1 MIRCYGCL
9 CKKCARAEIAQPS
22 AHIGVHLNARF
33 VNGLCFGTRCD
44 PDPAK
49 RQSKSRITFKLI
61 PKTGFSEQILTIGK
75 GRIMVRPLN
84 LNHVGD
90 LEMRVKAFKA
100 WRPAEGKAESV
111 ASVPYDV
118 VDTKQAAALA
128 AGNPDSFLHVV
139 RAEIDLPEGT
149 DPYSDAVYD
158 QAKANIEHFMKDGV
172 LVREEKPSI
181 YLYSQQMGDHVQYGV
196 VATCHVEDYET
207 GKIKIHEKTRRVKE
221 EDRIRYV
228 DRQNA
233 NTGPVFLAYRDS
245 ATINAV
251 VEATK
256 ATEPLYK
263 FTAEDGV
270 KHTVWKFADAA
281 ALEAAFGEIPATYV
295 ADGHHRSAS
304 AAKVGA
310 MRRAANPNH
319 TGDEP
324 YNWFLAVMFPESELK
339 ILAYNRVILALPGT
353 KDEFFAALNAAFEV
367 EANGVAVPRKAGE
380 ICLYI
385 DGAWSTLTPKKMPEA
400 TDPVAALDVS
410 ILQNE
415 VLAPILNIADPREST
430 DIDFIG
436 GIKGTQE
443 LEKWVDDGRAVMAF
457 SMYPTSMD
465 QLFSV
470 ADAGMLMPPKS
481 TWFEPK
487 LRSGLLVNTLD

>member
-1 MIRCYGCL
+1 M
-9 CKKCARAEIAQPS
+9 K
-22 AHIGVHLNARF
+22 
-33 VNGLCFGTRCD
+33 
-44 PDPAK
+44 
-49 RQSKSRITFKLI
+49 
-61 PKTGFSEQILTIGK
+61 
-75 GRIMVRPLN
+75 
-84 LNHVGD
+84 
-90 LEMRVKAFKA
+90 VKAFKA

-118 VDTKQAAALA
+118 VDTHQAAALA

-139 RAEIDLPEGT
+139 RAEIDLPEDT
-149 DPYSDAVYD
+149 NPYSDAVYA
-158 QAKANIEHFMKDGV
+158 QARANLQRLMDDGV
-172 LVREEKPSI
+172 LVRETEPSI
-181 YLYSQQMGDHVQYGV
+181 YLYSQQMGDHVQYGI
-196 VATCHVEDYET
+196 VATCHTEDYET

-228 DRQNA
+228 DTQNA

-245 ATINAV
+245 EKINAIV
-251 VEATK
+251 DVTK
-256 ATEPLYK
+256 AAEPLYK

-270 KHTVWKFADAA
+270 AHTVWKFENPAE
-281 ALEAAFGEIPATYV
+281 LEAAFGEIPAAYV

-310 MRRAANPNH
+310 LRRAANPTH
-319 TGDEP
+319 TGEEP
-324 YNWFLAVMFPESELK
+324 YNYFLAVIFPESELK
-339 ILAYNRVILALPGT
+339 ILAYNRVILTIPGT
-353 KDEFFAALNAAFEV
+353 KDDFYSALNATFTV
-367 EANGVAVPRKAGE
+367 EQNGMATPRKAGE
-380 ICLYI
+380 ICMYI
-385 DGAWSTLTPKKMPEA
+385 DGQWSTLTPKQLPEA

-415 VLAPILNIADPREST
+415 VLAPILNIADPRESN

-436 GIKGTQE
+436 GIKGTAE
-443 LEKWVDDGRAVMAF
+443 LEKWVDDGRAVLAF

>member
-1 MIRCYGCL
+1 MKI
-9 CKKCARAEIAQPS
+9 
-22 AHIGVHLNARF
+22 
-33 VNGLCFGTRCD
+33 
-44 PDPAK
+44 
-49 RQSKSRITFKLI
+49 
-61 PKTGFSEQILTIGK
+61 
-75 GRIMVRPLN
+75 
-84 LNHVGD
+84 
-90 LEMRVKAFKA
+90 KAFKA
-100 WRPAEGKAESV
+100 WRPVADKVEKV

-118 VDTKQAAALA
+118 VDTAGAAALA

-149 DPYSDAVYD
+149 DPYSDAVYA
-158 QAKANIEHFMKDGV
+158 QAKANLHRLMDDGI
-172 LVREEKPSI
+172 LIREEEPSL
-181 YLYSQQMGDHVQYGV
+181 YLYSQQMGGHLQYGI
-196 VATCHVEDYET
+196 VASCHIEDYES

-228 DRQNA
+228 DVQNA

-245 ATINAV
+245 EKINAV

-256 ATEPLYK
+256 DSEPLYK

-270 KHTVWKFADAA
+270 THTVWKFENVAE
-281 ALEAAFGEIPATYV
+281 LEAAFGEIPATYV

-304 AAKVGA
+304 AAKIGA

-324 YNWFLAVMFPESELK
+324 YNYFLAVMFPESELK
-339 ILAYNRVILALPGT
+339 ILAYNRVILSLPGT
-353 KDEFFAALNAAFEV
+353 QDEFFHALEGKFTV
-367 EANGVAVPRKAGE
+367 ERNGRAEPRKAGE
-380 ICLYI
+380 ICMYI
-385 DGAWSTLTPKKMPEA
+385 NGQWSTLTPKQMPDA

-410 ILQNE
+410 ILQNG
-415 VLAPILNIADPREST
+415 VLAPILNIEDPRESN

-436 GIKGTQE
+436 GIRGTGE
-443 LEKWVDDGRAVMAF
+443 LEKWVDSGRAALAF
-457 SMYPTSMD
+457 SMYPTSME
-465 QLFSV
+465 QLFAV

>member
-1 MIRCYGCL
+1 
-9 CKKCARAEIAQPS
+9 
-22 AHIGVHLNARF
+22 
-33 VNGLCFGTRCD
+33 
-44 PDPAK
+44 
-49 RQSKSRITFKLI
+49 
-61 PKTGFSEQILTIGK
+61 
-75 GRIMVRPLN
+75 
-84 LNHVGD
+84 
-90 LEMRVKAFKA
+90 MRVKAFKA
-100 WRPAEGKAESV
+100 WRPAADKAHKV

-139 RAEIDLPEGT
+139 RAEIDLPAET
-149 DPYSDAVYD
+149 NPYSDEVYAK
-158 QAKANIEHFMKDGV
+158 AKANLQRLMDEGI
-172 LVREEKPSI
+172 LVRESEPSI
-181 YLYSQQMGDHVQYGV
+181 YLYSQQMGDHLQYGI

-228 DRQNA
+228 DTQNA

-245 ATINAV
+245 EKINAV

-263 FTAEDGV
+263 FTAVDGV
-270 KHTVWKFADAA
+270 THTVWKFENAA
-281 ALEAAFGEIPATYV
+281 ELEAAFSEIPATYV

-319 TGDEP
+319 TGEEP

-339 ILAYNRVILALPGT
+339 ILAYNRVILTLPGT
-353 KDEFFAALNAAFEV
+353 KDEFYTALNATFTV
-367 EANGVAVPRKAGE
+367 EPNGVKVPRKAGE
-380 ICLYI
+380 ICMYI
-385 DGAWSTLTPKKMPEA
+385 DGQWSTLTPKQLPEA

-415 VLAPILNIADPREST
+415 VLAPILNIADPRESN

-436 GIKGTQE
+436 GIKGTDE
-443 LEKWVDDGRAVMAF
+443 LEKWVDEGRAVLAF

-465 QLFSV
+465 QLFAV

>member
-1 MIRCYGCL
+1 
-9 CKKCARAEIAQPS
+9 
-22 AHIGVHLNARF
+22 
-33 VNGLCFGTRCD
+33 
-44 PDPAK
+44 
-49 RQSKSRITFKLI
+49 
-61 PKTGFSEQILTIGK
+61 
-75 GRIMVRPLN
+75 
-84 LNHVGD
+84 
-90 LEMRVKAFKA
+90 MRVKAFKA

-118 VDTKQAAALA
+118 IDTKGAAELA

-149 DPYSDAVYD
+149 DAYSDAVYE
-158 QAKANIEHFMKDGV
+158 QAKANIERFKNEGV
-172 LVREEKPSI
+172 LIREEEPSI
-181 YLYSQQMGDHVQYGV
+181 YLYSQQMGDHIQYGI
-196 VATCHVEDYET
+196 VATCHVEDYEE

-228 DRQNA
+228 DTQNA

-245 ATINAV
+245 EKINAM
-251 VEATK
+251 VESAK
-256 ATEPLYK
+256 GTEPLYK
-263 FTAEDGV
+263 FAAEDGV
-270 KHTVWKFADAA
+270 IHTVWKFDGASE
-281 ALEAAFGEIPATYV
+281 LEAAFGEIPATYV

-324 YNWFLAVMFPESELK
+324 YNYFLAVMFPESELK
-339 ILAYNRVILALPGT
+339 ILAYNRVILSLPGS
-353 KDEFFAALNAAFEV
+353 KDEFYSALNEKFDV
-367 EANGVAVPRKAGE
+367 DANGVAVPRKAGE
-380 ICLYI
+380 ICMYI
-385 DGAWSTLTPKKMPEA
+385 DGAWSTLTPKQMPEA

-415 VLAPILNIADPREST
+415 VLAPILNIEDPRESN

-436 GIKGTQE
+436 GIKGTAE
-443 LEKWVDDGRAVMAF
+443 LEKWVDEGRAALAF
-457 SMYPTSMD
+457 SMYPTSME
-465 QLFSV
+465 QLFAV

>member
-1 MIRCYGCL
+1 M
-9 CKKCARAEIAQPS
+9 K
-22 AHIGVHLNARF
+22 
-33 VNGLCFGTRCD
+33 
-44 PDPAK
+44 
-49 RQSKSRITFKLI
+49 
-61 PKTGFSEQILTIGK
+61 
-75 GRIMVRPLN
+75 
-84 LNHVGD
+84 
-90 LEMRVKAFKA
+90 VKAFKA
-100 WRPAEGKAESV
+100 WRPAEGKAETV

-128 AGNPDSFLHVV
+128 DGNPDSFLHVV
-139 RAEIDLPEGT
+139 RAEIDLPADT
-149 DPYSDAVYD
+149 DPYSDAVYA
-158 QAKANIEHFMKDGV
+158 QAKANLEKLQESGTLI
-172 LVREEKPSI
+172 REDEPAI
-181 YLYSQQMGDHVQYGV
+181 YLYSQQMGEHIQYGI

-228 DRQNA
+228 DTQNA

-245 ATINAV
+245 SAINAM

-256 ATEPLYK
+256 GTEPLYK

-270 KHTVWKFADAA
+270 AHAVWKFENPA

-310 MRRAANPNH
+310 MRREANPNH

-324 YNWFLAVMFPESELK
+324 YNYFLAVMFPESELK
-339 ILAYNRVILALPGT
+339 ILAYNRVILTLPGT
-353 KDEFFAALNAAFEV
+353 KDEFYAALNAAFDV
-367 EANGVAVPRKAGE
+367 EANGVKVPGKAGE
-380 ICLYI
+380 ICMYI
-385 DGAWSTLTPKKMPEA
+385 DGAWSTLTPKQMPEA

-415 VLAPILNIADPREST
+415 VLAPILNIADPRESN

-436 GIKGTQE
+436 GIKGTDE
-443 LEKWVDDGRAVMAF
+443 LEKWVDEGRAVLAF

-465 QLFSV
+465 QLFAV

>member
-1 MIRCYGCL
+1 M
-9 CKKCARAEIAQPS
+9 K
-22 AHIGVHLNARF
+22 
-33 VNGLCFGTRCD
+33 
-44 PDPAK
+44 
-49 RQSKSRITFKLI
+49 
-61 PKTGFSEQILTIGK
+61 
-75 GRIMVRPLN
+75 
-84 LNHVGD
+84 
-90 LEMRVKAFKA
+90 VKAFRA
-100 WRPAEGKAESV
+100 WRPTADKVEKV

-118 VDTKQAAALA
+118 VDAAGAAALA

-149 DPYSDAVYD
+149 NPYSEAVYD
-158 QAKANIEHFMKDGV
+158 QAKANLNRLMDDGV
-172 LVREEKPSI
+172 LIREGEPSL
-181 YLYSQQMGDHVQYGV
+181 YLYSQQMGEHLQFGI

-207 GKIKIHEKTRRVKE
+207 GRIKIHEKTRRVKE

-228 DRQNA
+228 DTQNA

-245 ATINAV
+245 EKINAV
-251 VEATK
+251 VDSAK
-256 ATEPLYK
+256 GGEPIYK

-270 KHTVWKFADAA
+270 IHTIWKFENPEE
-281 ALEAAFGEIPATYV
+281 LETAFGEIPATYV

-310 MRRAANPNH
+310 LRRAANPNH

-324 YNWFLAVMFPESELK
+324 YNYFLAVLFPESELK
-339 ILAYNRVILALPGT
+339 ILAYNRVVLSLPGT
-353 KDEFFAALNAAFEV
+353 EAEFLQALEEKFKIES
-367 EANGVAVPRKAGE
+367 NGISSPRNAGE
-380 ICLYI
+380 ICMYI
-385 DGAWSTLTPKKMPEA
+385 KGRWSSLTPKQMPDSS
-400 TDPVAALDVS
+400 DPVAALDVS

-415 VLAPILNIADPREST
+415 ILAPLLGIADPRESN

-443 LEKWVDDGRAVMAF
+443 LEKWVDGGRAALAF
-457 SMYPTSMD
+457 SMYPTSME

-470 ADAGMLMPPKS
+470 ADAGLLMPPKS

>member
-1 MIRCYGCL
+1 
-9 CKKCARAEIAQPS
+9 
-22 AHIGVHLNARF
+22 
-33 VNGLCFGTRCD
+33 
-44 PDPAK
+44 
-49 RQSKSRITFKLI
+49 
-61 PKTGFSEQILTIGK
+61 
-75 GRIMVRPLN
+75 
-84 LNHVGD
+84 
-90 LEMRVKAFKA
+90 MRVKAFKA

-118 VDTKQAAALA
+118 VDTSQAATLA

-149 DPYSDAVYD
+149 NPYSDAVYG
-158 QAKANIEHFMKDGV
+158 QAKANLQRLMDDGV
-172 LVREEKPSI
+172 LIREDEPSI
-181 YLYSQQMGDHVQYGV
+181 YLYSQQMGEHLQYGI
-196 VATCHVEDYET
+196 VATCHFEDYEE

-228 DRQNA
+228 DTQNA

-245 ATINAV
+245 SAINAITD
-251 VEATK
+251 AAKGT
-256 ATEPLYK
+256 APLYK

-270 KHTVWKFADAA
+270 VHTVWKFEDAA
-281 ALEAAFGEIPATYV
+281 ELEAAFGEIPATYV

-310 MRRAANPNH
+310 KRRAANPNH
-319 TGDEP
+319 TGTEP
-324 YNWFLAVMFPESELK
+324 YNYFLAVMFPESELK
-339 ILAYNRVILALPGT
+339 ILAYNRVILSLPGT
-353 KDEFFAALNAAFEV
+353 QDEFFQALEDQFAV
-367 EANGVAVPRKAGE
+367 EANGVSNPRNAGE
-380 ICLYI
+380 ICMYI
-385 DGAWSTLTPKKMPEA
+385 NGAWSTLTPKRMPEA
-400 TDPVAALDVS
+400 TDPVAVLDVS
-410 ILQNE
+410 ILQND
-415 VLAPILNIADPREST
+415 VLAPILGIDDPRESN

-436 GIKGTQE
+436 GIKGTEE
-443 LEKWVDDGRAVMAF
+443 LERWVDGGRAALAF